1 MGLTNSVPEN
11 IFSQEPIEL
20 VPTDPEQVKFENL
33 LKICVIIESF
43 GTHGYFGSAKHKQL
57 DSIEL
62 TRDQLRKQFQS
73 NKIPK
78 EFVDRVD
85 KHLPGKL
92 IKDLACPY
100 FFPHDMD
107 ERFKADTEY
116 FEPFA
121 QEVIKF
127 YQDLNIDDLEIQTIQ
142 ELVQTIKHSP
152 EELKYIVQLQGDI
165 TDLTIQEIL
174 ASRYERFAK
183 VTKNY
188 TLEQKINLLFKDQDY
203 NYSIKCYVNK
213 LFESSELTIQVLK
226 YVIQNLTPKKLAHF
240 SYQDFTNPYVLDKDH
255 RYKKANQDKEPD
267 EEDEEAD
274 EEAEEDDE
282 PDEEAEDADESKL
295 SNQLDKIIKAHQ
307 FKYYSEKYIFDTT
320 KAKPHVPE
328 YNNYLNFLD
337 YWELYKL
344 DPVLVKE
351 IVESNYLVDDYT
363 FGDCKFTDWSFLD
376 CAGPDVKQNIINK
389 SISDAKHKIKDRYG
403 HIKTLED
410 LIDIIIFCQIPP
422 KFMRLEDGI
431 NYHDDYEKLLIQ
443 FLDSI
448 EWDKSKLDYLNWNL
462 EIVYVLKR
470 VV

>member
-11 IFSQEPIEL
+11 IFSQEPIDL
-20 VPTDPEQVKFENL
+20 VPTDPDQVKFENL

-43 GTHGYFGSAKHKQL
+43 GTHGFFGSAKHKQL

-73 NKIPK
+73 TMIPK

-92 IKDLACPY
+92 IKHLKCPY

-116 FEPFA
+116 FDPFA

-142 ELVQTIKHSP
+142 GFIDTIKYSP
-152 EELKYIVQLQGDI
+152 EELKYIVQLQGEI
-165 TDLTIQEIL
+165 TDLTIQKIL
-174 ASRYERFAK
+174 ASKYERFAK
-183 VTKNY
+183 VTKDY
-188 TLEQKINLLFKDQDY
+188 TLEQKINLLFKEHYCD
-203 NYSIKCYVNK
+203 YSIKSYVKIALEDPNIH
-213 LFESSELTIQVLK
+213 TQVLK
-226 YVIQNLTPKKLAHF
+226 YVIQNLTPKKLAEF
-240 SYQDFTNPYVLDKDH
+240 SYRDFTNPYVLDKDH
-255 RYKKANQDKEPD
+255 RYKKVKQEPD
-267 EEDEEAD
+267 VQVEDVDEPNEDEDDAAEVDQEEDAN
-274 EEAEEDDE
+274 
-282 PDEEAEDADESKL
+282 K

-320 KAKPHVPE
+320 KPKPHVPE

-389 SISDAKHKIKDRYG
+389 SISDAKHKIKNRYG

-431 NYHDDYEKLLIQ
+431 KYHDDYDKLLIQ

-448 EWDKSKLDYLNWNL
+448 GWDKSKLDYLNWKL